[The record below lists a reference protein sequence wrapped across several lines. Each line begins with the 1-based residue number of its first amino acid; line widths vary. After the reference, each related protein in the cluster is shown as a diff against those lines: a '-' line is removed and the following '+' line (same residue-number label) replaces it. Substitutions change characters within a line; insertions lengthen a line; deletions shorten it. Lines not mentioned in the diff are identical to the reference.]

1 MAKPHTGNSRLQW
14 PDRFGALVWL
24 AGIALFFALHVYAES
39 AWKDPV
45 YSWAA
50 NNISD
55 LGNVQCQPWGD
66 DRRYVCSPRH
76 DAMNAGFVLQG
87 AAMLIGL
94 AAVSLRR
101 SRSART
107 WSAGALL
114 LAAGAGW
121 ILAGVWPADVDEN
134 RHVLGAL
141 LIMILGNIGLA
152 LGPAVPGEARRI
164 RWAAPVLGAVGLAG
178 AALFFTGS
186 DLGLG
191 PGGMERVAA
200 YPLPAWMLITGLA
213 LLFGR
218 RPRSASAG

>member
-1 MAKPHTGNSRLQW
+1 MRKSDTDKRRMAW

-24 AGIALFFALHVYAES
+24 AGVALFFALHLYAES
-39 AWKDPV
+39 AWQNPA

-55 LGNVQCQPWGD
+55 LGNVHCQPWGD
-66 DRRYVCSPRH
+66 DGRYVCSPRH
-76 DAMNAGFVLQG
+76 DAMNAGFIIQG
-87 AAMLIGL
+87 AAALVGL

-107 WSAGALL
+107 RSAGALL